1 MRYGKAR
8 LLAVLTASALG
19 LGVFAANSVAATS
32 LSLKSVG
39 ACCKY
44 DKKALTAK
52 AGLVTI
58 TFTNKSGPVKHDL
71 AIKGQKKKTPQITGG
86 KSAKLT
92 LTLKKGTYTFYCT
105 VPGHEAAGMKGVLKV
120 T

>member
-1 MRYGKAR
+1 MPIGKAR
-8 LLAVLTASALG
+8 ILAVLAASALG
-19 LGVFAANSVAATS
+19 LGVLAANSVAATS

-44 DKKALTAK
+44 DKKALVAK
-52 AGLVTI
+52 AGKITI
-58 TFTNKSGPVKHDL
+58 TFTNNSGPVKHDV
-71 AIKGQKKKTPQITGG
+71 AIKGNKKSAQITGG
-86 KSAKLT
+86 KSTKLT
-92 LTLKKGTYTFYCT
+92 VTLKKGTYTFYCT